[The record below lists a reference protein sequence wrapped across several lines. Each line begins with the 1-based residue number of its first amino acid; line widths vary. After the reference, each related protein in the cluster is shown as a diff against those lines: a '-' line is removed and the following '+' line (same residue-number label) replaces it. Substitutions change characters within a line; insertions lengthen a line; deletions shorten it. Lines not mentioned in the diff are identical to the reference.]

1 MSTTAVSST
10 ATPTTGTQDRR
21 RVFIDKQS
29 PDTYGAFRH
38 AAEAVRAEA
47 AAAGLEPAL
56 LELINIRV
64 SQINGCA
71 FCLNTHTR
79 AALHAGESP
88 LRLGVLPGWRDTEVF
103 TDRERA
109 ALALAEAVTH
119 PDDAAAQ
126 ESAYAAAREVF
137 DEAEIS
143 AAIWASI
150 SINAFNRVSI
160 LSKHPVRRSAMPSP
174 ADQ

>member
-1 MSTTAVSST
+1 MSSST
-10 ATPTTGTQDRR
+10 VTTTGGQDRR

-29 PDTYGAFRH
+29 PDAYQAFRH
-38 AAEAVRAEA
+38 AAETVRATAVE
-47 AAAGLEPAL
+47 AGLEPAL

-79 AALHAGESP
+79 AALRAGESP

-103 TDRERA
+103 TERERA
-109 ALALAEAVTH
+109 ALALAETVTH
-119 PDDAAAQ
+119 PEDAVAQ
-126 ESAYAAAREVF
+126 ESAYGAAREVF
-137 DEAEIS
+137 DEAELS
-143 AAIWASI
+143 AAIWAAI

-160 LSKHPVRRSAMPSP
+160 LSKHPVRQAAMVNP
-174 ADQ
+174 AVQ